1 VDLKPVAARQ
11 PIFDTHQR
19 VFGYELLFRSGF
31 ENCFI
36 FPDGDVATSRV
47 LDSFMIEGLEA
58 LWRPQ
63 KAFINF
69 TRNALLNGLANLLPS
84 KTLTVEILEDIEP
97 DPPMIETCLKLKR
110 QGYQI
115 ALDDL
120 TTLEKRKP
128 FLELADI
135 VKVDFALTDEAQQQE
150 MARRLRVRG
159 VKLLAEKVETRD
171 QFEKAAG
178 WGYHYFQGFFFC
190 QPQIISARE
199 IPAFKAAYLQL
210 LHAVHRKELNFGE
223 IERILRRELSLS
235 YRLLRYLNSPL
246 FGLRGE
252 VRSLRHALALLGE
265 QHIKR
270 WAALFSTMMLASDKP
285 PELLVT
291 SLMRA
296 RFCELLAG
304 PLAGKT
310 EPADFF
316 LLGLFSL
323 IDALLG
329 RPMKDI
335 LEGIPLAAEIKVSL
349 LGGHNLHREVYECVL
364 AVERADWNTLTQRA
378 GKLGLQDEFVAGCYL
393 QSVAWANEVVGQQ
406 TTRSASARA
415 QGTRP
420 LQRA

>member
-11 PIFDTHQR
+11 PIFDVHQR

-31 ENCFI
+31 ENCFV

-84 KTLTVEILEDIEP
+84 KTLTIEILEDIEP
-97 DPPMIETCLKLKR
+97 DPPVVEACLTLK
-110 QGYQI
+110 QEGYQI
-115 ALDDL
+115 ALDDV
-120 TTLEKRKP
+120 TSLEKRKP
-128 FLELADI
+128 LLELADI
-135 VKVDFALTDEAQQQE
+135 VKVDFALTGEAEQQE
-150 MARRLRVRG
+150 IARRLRVRG

-199 IPAFKAAYLQL
+199 IPAFKTAYLQL
-210 LHAVHRKELNFGE
+210 LHAVQRKELNFGE

-252 VRSLRHALALLGE
+252 VRSLRHALSMLGE
-265 QHIKR
+265 QHVRR
-270 WAALFSTMMLASDKP
+270 WATLFSTMMLASDKL

-291 SLMRA
+291 SLARA
-296 RFCELLAG
+296 RFCELLAD
-304 PLAGKT
+304 PLAGKA

-323 IDALLG
+323 IDAILG

-349 LGGHNLHREVYECVL
+349 LGFHNLHREVYECVL
-364 AVERADWNTLTQRA
+364 AVERADWTALSQRA
-378 GKLGLQDEFVAGCYL
+378 SKLGLQDEFVADCYL
-393 QSVAWANEVVGQQ
+393 QSVAWANEVVGHQ
-406 TTRSASARA
+406 TTRSASTRP
-415 QGTRP
+415 QGARP

>member
-11 PIFDTHQR
+11 PIFDAHQQ

-69 TRNALLNGLANLLPS
+69 TRNALLNGFANLLPS
-84 KTLTVEILEDIEP
+84 QTLTVEILEEIEP
-97 DPPMIETCLKLKR
+97 DPPVIEACLKLKQ

-115 ALDDL
+115 ALDDV
-120 TTLEKRKP
+120 TTLEKRQP
-128 FLELADI
+128 LLELADI
-135 VKVDFALTDEAQQQE
+135 VKVDFALTDDGQQQE
-150 MARRLRVRG
+150 IARRLRMTG

-199 IPAFKAAYLQL
+199 IPAFKTAYLQL
-210 LHAVHRKELNFGE
+210 LHAVHRPELNFGE

-252 VRSLRHALALLGE
+252 VRSLRHALSMLGE
-265 QHIKR
+265 QHVKR

-285 PELLVT
+285 PELLVI
-291 SLMRA
+291 SLTRA
-296 RFCELLAG
+296 CLCELLAR
-304 PLAGKT
+304 PLAGET
-310 EPADFF
+310 DSADFF

-329 RPMKDI
+329 RPMEDI
-335 LEGIPLAAEIKVSL
+335 LEGIPLAAGIKVSL
-349 LGGHNLHREVYECVL
+349 LGGNNLYREVYECVL
-364 AVERADWNTLTQRA
+364 AVERADWNALTQRT
-378 GKLGLQDEFVAGCYL
+378 GKLGLQDQFVAGCYL
-393 QSVAWANEVVGQQ
+393 QSVAWANEVFGQQ
-406 TTRSASARA
+406 AARSASARP
-415 QGTRP
+415 QGARP
-420 LQRA
+420 LQKV

>member
-11 PIFDTHQR
+11 PIFDARQR

-69 TRNALLNGLANLLPS
+69 TRNALLHGLANLLPS
-84 KTLTVEILEDIEP
+84 QTLTVEILEEVEP
-97 DPPMIETCLKLKR
+97 DPPVIEACLELKQ

-115 ALDDL
+115 ALDDV

-135 VKVDFALTDEAQQQE
+135 VKVDFALTNERQQRE
-150 MARRLRVRG
+150 IAHRLRVRG
-159 VKLLAEKVETRD
+159 VKLLAEKVETSD
-171 QFEKAAG
+171 QFEKAAS

-210 LHAVHRKELNFGE
+210 LHAVHRPELNFGE

-252 VRSLRHALALLGE
+252 VRSLRHALSLLGE
-265 QHIKR
+265 QHVKR
-270 WAALFSTMMLASDKP
+270 WAALLSTMLLASDKP
-285 PELLVT
+285 PELLIT

-296 RFCELLAG
+296 CFCELLAG

-310 EPADFF
+310 ERADFF

-323 IDALLG
+323 IDAILG

-335 LEGIPLAAEIKVSL
+335 LEGIPLAGEIKVSL

-364 AVERADWNTLTQRA
+364 AVERADWNALTQRA
-378 GKLGLQDEFVAGCYL
+378 GKLGLQDQFVASCYV
-393 QSVAWANEVVGQQ
+393 QSVEWANEVFGQQ
-406 TTRSASARA
+406 ARKSASDSPPGKR
-415 QGTRP
+415 Q
-420 LQRA
+420 LQTT